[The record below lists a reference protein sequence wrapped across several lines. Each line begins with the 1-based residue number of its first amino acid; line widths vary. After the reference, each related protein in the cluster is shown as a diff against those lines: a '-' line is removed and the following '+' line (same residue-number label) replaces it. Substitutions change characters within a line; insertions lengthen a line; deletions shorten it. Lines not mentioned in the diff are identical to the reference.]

1 MANIIL
7 RLSSGSSSVTTAT
20 NPNASLGG
28 QMGTNT
34 EAKILTSNNN
44 LNNLF
49 DDINKAENFAGTTDY
64 RCVYVHND
72 TEEVGALFANSEIF
86 LTGTSYANIELG
98 VDPGGKNS
106 VTVVAANENTAP
118 VGIVFDAPS
127 DSSPLQ
133 LSADQLDPGDFVAMW
148 IKRTANN
155 ISGTGTVTDTI
166 SLSVRGVE

>member
-7 RLSSGSSSVTTAT
+7 RLSTGNSSVTTNT
-20 NPNASLGG
+20 NPNAALGG
-28 QMGTNT
+28 QMGVND
-34 EAKILTSNNN
+34 EAKILTSNNS

-72 TEEVGALFANSEIF
+72 TAEVGALFANSEIF
-86 LTGTSYANIELG
+86 LTGTSYASIELG
-98 VDPGGKNS
+98 VEPAGKNS
-106 VTVVAANENTAP
+106 VTVTAADENTAP
-118 VGIVFDAPS
+118 TGIVFSAPS

-133 LSADQLDPGDFVAMW
+133 LSATQLDPGDWIAMW

>member
-7 RLSSGSSSVTTAT
+7 RLSTGDASVSSVT

-28 QMGTNT
+28 QMGIND
-34 EAKILTSNNN
+34 EAKILTSNNT

-49 DDINKAENFAGTTDY
+49 DDVTKAENFAGTTDY

-72 TEEVGALFANSEIF
+72 TASVGQLFANSEVY
-86 LTGTSYANIELG
+86 LTGSSYADIQIG
-98 VDPGGKNS
+98 VEPAGKS
-106 VTVVAANENTAP
+106 VVTTTIATEN
-118 VGIVFDAPS
+118 DAPS
-127 DSSPLQ
+127 GISFSSPSESVPLT
-133 LSADQLDPGDFVAMW
+133 LSSAQIDPTEWVALW
-148 IKRTANN
+148 IKRTASN